1 MDTQADKQLFWPR
14 ATFAW
19 RHCSLPSRLRATWV
33 AALTRNGSCLQEW
46 LKFTMFSHTSAAVRR
61 FDKLFD
67 GQLGLIAR
75 SSAELTG
82 PMGLSD
88 SADLAN
94 SVIRVGTSKDSSIAQ
109 LPEN

>member
-1 MDTQADKQLFWPR
+1 
-14 ATFAW
+14 
-19 RHCSLPSRLRATWV
+19 
-33 AALTRNGSCLQEW
+33 
-46 LKFTMFSHTSAAVRR
+46 MFSHTSAAVRR
-61 FDKLFD
+61 FDKLSD

-82 PMGLSD
+82 PADLSD

-94 SVIRVGTSKDSSIAQ
+94 SVIRVGTSKGSSIAQ